1 MTESDQDAITTTH
14 NQLSRLRQN
23 LADHFS
29 DEELRS
35 LCFDLDVDYERLPG
49 QGKDGKG
56 RELIAFMR
64 RTDQLPALIA
74 ECRRQRPNVSWDYT
88 PESLAQPPVAPSP
101 TPTFSPQTPPGPQNT
116 MAPTSQMGFQPVGR
130 WQIRR
135 ADGAAQFIEFYPN
148 GILST
153 WGVAFGV
160 PFQGNGTWTFFIPSQ
175 TLQFQGMTNTMMPFG
190 LVIAFQGEQQG
201 VYFGLAN
208 DGWGYYFSR
217 A

>member
-1 MTESDQDAITTTH
+1 MTEIDQDASTTTH

-29 DEELRS
+29 DEEVRN
-35 LCFDLDVDYERLPG
+35 LCFDLDVDYESLPG
-49 QGKDGKG
+49 QGKEGKA
-56 RELIAFMR
+56 RELVAFMR
-64 RTDQLPALIA
+64 RTGRLPALIA
-74 ECRRQRPNVSWDYT
+74 ECRRQRPSVSWEYT
-88 PESLAQPPVAPSP
+88 PESPAQPPVVPSSAS
-101 TPTFSPQTPPGPQNT
+101 TFSPQTPPDLQNT
-116 MAPTSQMGFQPVGR
+116 MTPPPQMGFQPVGR

-160 PFQGNGTWTFFIPSQ
+160 PFQGNGTWTFFIATQ
-175 TLQFQGMTNTMMPFG
+175 TLQFQGMTNTMMPFA
-190 LVIAFQGEQQG
+190 LVIVFQGEQQG
-201 VYFGLAN
+201 IYFGLAN